1 MEKTCEELEKECAG
15 ATAKAE
21 QYQHQYQH
29 QCQRLVNRMAAI
41 RKHFM
46 LSTF

>member
-21 QYQHQYQH
+21 QYQHQ
-29 QCQRLVNRMAAI
+29 CQRLVNRMAAI